1 MFKIVKDEVTKIRRT
16 VLLKEEKEE
25 EEEAEKEEERGRGRR
40 KETTWRL
47 VGD

>member
-1 MFKIVKDEVTKIRRT
+1 MFKIVKDEVAKIRRT

-25 EEEAEKEEERGRGRR
+25 EEEEEERGRGRR